1 MQEVVAPGRA
11 ATWLHWTFQQLAD
24 VQREIYSA
32 FAGRI
37 GTFAETGDWS
47 QLAVFLPMGIVFG
60 AVHAL
65 TPGHSKLVLA
75 IYIAGSP
82 AKARQALTVS
92 ILLSTVHVSMA
103 VIIALFSLPLV
114 SSVLTSAGRAP
125 LIEDVSRGL
134 LGLIGLWM
142 LWQAVR
148 PLPGRLHLH
157 RRNTAF
163 GLLAGLIPCPLT
175 LFVMTFAMAH
185 QVTEAGMAFAGV
197 MMLGVTATLSAVAL
211 AAMLFRE
218 ALMNLLER
226 RPRRVAFAARTLQ
239 GLTGIL
245 LAVIAANVLLS

>member
-1 MQEVVAPGRA
+1 MQEVVALVRA
-11 ATWLHWTFQQLAD
+11 ATWPQWTLQQLVD
-24 VQREIYSA
+24 VQRDIYSA

-47 QLAVFLPMGIVFG
+47 QLAIFLPMGIVFG

-75 IYIAGSP
+75 IYVAGSP

-114 SSVLTSAGRAP
+114 SFVLTSAGRAP

-142 LWQAVR
+142 LWQAIR
-148 PLPGRLHLH
+148 PLPDHLH
-157 RRNTAF
+157 VNQRNAAF

-175 LFVMTFAMAH
+175 LFVMAFAISH
-185 QVTEAGMAFAGV
+185 QVTEAGMAFAAV

-211 AAMLFRE
+211 VAMLFRE
-218 ALMNLLER
+218 ALMNVMLH
-226 RPRRVAFAARTLQ
+226 RPKRIAVAARTLQ
-239 GLTGIL
+239 GVTGLL
-245 LAVIAANVLLS
+245 LAVIAVNVLLS